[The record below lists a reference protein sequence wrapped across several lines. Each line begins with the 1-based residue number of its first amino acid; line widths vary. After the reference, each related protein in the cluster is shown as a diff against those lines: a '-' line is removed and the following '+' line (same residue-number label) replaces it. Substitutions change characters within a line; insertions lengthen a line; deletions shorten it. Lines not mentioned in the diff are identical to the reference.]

1 MDNKLDQNYRDRNQ
15 VPNDFFRMWSILTKD
30 PYKEVI
36 QAHVKKTPEDELMYA
51 SQFESETFSKSVQK
65 ELFDKSK
72 HMLLVESMFYKKDF
86 QKEISITDALRWFLR
101 IASANIAYFNKN
113 YNKDLC
119 VMLDLHQLTQKQK
132 NELFSLYQLTTL
144 FLAFAAKKDKKL
156 RKLIGIKKGLFFT

>member
-1 MDNKLDQNYRDRNQ
+1 ML
-15 VPNDFFRMWSILTKD
+15 
-30 PYKEVI
+30 VI
-36 QAHVKKTPEDELMYA
+36 QTHVRKTPEDKLMYA
-51 SQFESETFSKSVQK
+51 SQFELETFSKSVQK

-72 HMLLVESMFYKKDF
+72 YMLLVQSMFYKKDF
-86 QKEISITDALRWFLR
+86 QKEISITEALRWFLK

-144 FLAFAAKKDKKL
+144 FLAFAAKKDKKF